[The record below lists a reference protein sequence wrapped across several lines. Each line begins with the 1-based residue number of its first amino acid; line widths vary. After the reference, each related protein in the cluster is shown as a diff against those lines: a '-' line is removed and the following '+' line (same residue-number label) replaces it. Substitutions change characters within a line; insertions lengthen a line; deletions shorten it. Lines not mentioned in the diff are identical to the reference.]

1 MPTPQFIQLYQHN
14 AAAVAQELLQGLNA
28 PQAFTSPKY
37 LYDAL
42 GSRLF
47 EAITE
52 LPEYDLTRTEA
63 QLMRL
68 HSADMARHLPTGAC
82 WIDLGAG
89 NCEKAGR
96 LLGPLQAGRYVAV
109 DISVDFVRQALDSLQ
124 RQHPGLPMTGLG
136 TDFSGGLD
144 LPDALGLD
152 TAQPRVLFYP
162 GSSIGNFTPDQ
173 ALGFLQSLHRACGTT
188 PGSGLLIGVDLLK
201 DPAELEAAY
210 DDALGVTA
218 AFDLNLL
225 LHINRLVGSNFAV
238 RDWRHLSRFNAEHSR
253 VEMHLRARH
262 AVRVQWPGGT
272 ADAQLELEVEQSLSS
287 AQEMA
292 QQQPRRE
299 QFGTVVRVPLG
310 QWVNVASLG
319 ETASGTSAAPGTV
332 STADLGAGAGRT
344 LQLRV
349 QPATRP

>member
-1 MPTPQFIQLYQHN
+1 MTTPQFIQLYQHN
-14 AAAVAQELLQGLNA
+14 AAAVAQELLLGLSA

-47 EAITE
+47 EAITQ

-68 HSADMARHLPTGAC
+68 HSADMARHLPAGAC

-96 LLGPLQAGRYVAV
+96 LLGPMQAARYVAV
-109 DISVDFVRQALDSLQ
+109 DISVDFVRQALGSLQ
-124 RQHPGLPMTGLG
+124 RQHPGVPMTGLG

-144 LPDALGLD
+144 LPDALDLEP
-152 TAQPRVLFYP
+152 AQPRVLFYP

-173 ALGFLQSLHRACGTT
+173 ALGFLQSLHRAGGTT
-188 PGSGLLIGVDLLK
+188 PGSGVLIGVDLVK
-201 DPAELEAAY
+201 DTAELEAAY

-238 RDWRHLSRFNAEHSR
+238 RDWRHLSRFNAARSR
-253 VEMHLRARH
+253 VEMHLQARH
-262 AVRVQWPGGT
+262 AVAVQWPGGER
-272 ADAQLELEVEQSLSS
+272 LFS
-287 AQEMA
+287 A
-292 QQQPRRE
+292 
-299 QFGTVVRVPLG
+299 
-310 QWVNVASLG
+310 G
-319 ETASGTSAAPGTV
+319 ETIHTENACKWTVANFAALLRSAGFA
-332 STADLGAGAGRT
+332 
-344 LQLRV
+344 
-349 QPATRP
+349 QPHVWTDPAARFAVFWAEV

>member
-1 MPTPQFIQLYQHN
+1 MSTPQFIQLYQHN
-14 AAAVAQELLQGLNA
+14 AAAVAQELLQGLSA

-63 QLMRL
+63 QLMQL
-68 HSADMARHLPTGAC
+68 HSASMAAQLPRGAC

-96 LLGPLQAGRYVAV
+96 LLGPMGAGRYVAV
-109 DISVDFVRQALDSLQ
+109 DISVEFVRQALDVLQ
-124 RQHPGLPMTGLG
+124 RQHPGLPMAGLG
-136 TDFSGGLD
+136 VDFSGGLA

-152 TAQPRVLFYP
+152 SAQARVLFYP

-173 ALGFLQSLHRACGTT
+173 ALGFLQSLHRACGTGL
-188 PGSGLLIGVDLLK
+188 GSGLLIGVDLLK
-201 DPAELEAAY
+201 GAAELEAAY

-238 RDWRHLSRFNAEHSR
+238 RDWRHLSRFNAEQSR
-253 VEMHLRARH
+253 VEMHLQARH
-262 AVRVQWPGGT
+262 AVRVQWPGGERLF
-272 ADAQLELEVEQSLSS
+272 AE
-287 AQEMA
+287 
-292 QQQPRRE
+292 
-299 QFGTVVRVPLG
+299 
-310 QWVNVASLG
+310 G
-319 ETASGTSAAPGTV
+319 ETIHTENACKWTV
-332 STADLGAGAGRT
+332 SDFAALLRSAGFAPTQTWTDPADRFAVFWAQAR
-344 LQLRV
+344 
-349 QPATRP
+349 

>member
-1 MPTPQFIQLYQHN
+1 MSTPQFIQLYQHN
-14 AAAVAQELLQGLNA
+14 AAAVAQELLQGLCA
-28 PQAFTSPKY
+28 PQAYTSPKY

-63 QLMRL
+63 LLMRL
-68 HSADMARHLPTGAC
+68 HSADMAQHLPTGAC

-96 LLGPLQAGRYVAV
+96 LLGSMQAGRYVAV

-124 RQHPGLPMTGLG
+124 RQHPSLAMTGLG

-152 TAQPRVLFYP
+152 PAQPRVLFYP

-173 ALGFLQSLHRACGTT
+173 ALGFLQSLHKACGTAM
-188 PGSGLLIGVDLLK
+188 GSGLLIGVDLVK
-201 DPAELEAAY
+201 DAAELEAAY

-238 RDWRHLSRFNAEHSR
+238 RDWRHLSRFNAAQSR
-253 VEMHLRARH
+253 VEMHLQARH
-262 AVRVQWPGGT
+262 ELTVQWPGGERQF
-272 ADAQLELEVEQSLSS
+272 AQ
-287 AQEMA
+287 
-292 QQQPRRE
+292 
-299 QFGTVVRVPLG
+299 
-310 QWVNVASLG
+310 G
-319 ETASGTSAAPGTV
+319 ETIHTENACKWTVPNFEALLHSAGFAGTRAWT
-332 STADLGAGAGRT
+332 D
-344 LQLRV
+344 
-349 QPATRP
+349 PAQRFAVLWAQA

>member
-1 MPTPQFIQLYQHN
+1 MPTPAFLQLYQHD
-14 AAAVAQELLQGLNA
+14 AAAVKLELLQGLSA

-68 HSADMARHLPTGAC
+68 HSDDMVQHLPAGAC

-96 LLGPLQAGRYVAV
+96 LLGPMQAGRYVAV
-109 DISVDFVRQALDSLQ
+109 DISVDYVRAALEGLQ
-124 RQHPGLPMTGLG
+124 RQYPGLPFTGVG
-136 TDFSGGLD
+136 TDFSGGLE
-144 LPDALGLD
+144 LPDALALD
-152 TAQPRVLFYP
+152 PAQPRVLFYP

-173 ALGFLQSLHRACGTT
+173 AVSFLRSLHRACGTA
-188 PGSGLLIGVDLLK
+188 PRSGLLIGVDLLK
-201 DPAELEAAY
+201 DAAELEAAY

-225 LHINRLVGSNFAV
+225 LHINQLVGSDFIV
-238 RDWRHLSRFNAEHSR
+238 RDWRHLSRFNPGQSR
-253 VEMHLRARH
+253 VEMHLQARH
-262 AVRVQWPGGT
+262 AVRVRWPGGERLF
-272 ADAQLELEVEQSLSS
+272 AE
-287 AQEMA
+287 
-292 QQQPRRE
+292 
-299 QFGTVVRVPLG
+299 
-310 QWVNVASLG
+310 G
-319 ETASGTSAAPGTV
+319 ETIHTENACKWTVAGFDALLRSAGFRAPRFWT
-332 STADLGAGAGRT
+332 D
-344 LQLRV
+344 
-349 QPATRP
+349 PAARFAVFWALA

>member
-1 MPTPQFIQLYQHN
+1 MNIPQFIQLYQHN
-14 AAAVAQELLQGLNA
+14 ASAVAHELLQGLSA

-37 LYDAL
+37 LYDTL

-68 HSADMARHLPTGAC
+68 HSADMIRHVPTNAC

-96 LLGPLQAGRYVAV
+96 LLGPLKAERYVAV
-109 DISVDFVRQALDSLQ
+109 DISVDFVRQALGSLQ
-124 RQHPGLPMTGLG
+124 HQHPGLAMVGLG

-144 LPDALGLD
+144 LPDVLGLNP
-152 TAQPRVLFYP
+152 AQARVLFYP

-173 ALGFLQSLHRACGTT
+173 ALDFLQSLHRACGTAM
-188 PGSGLLIGVDLLK
+188 GSGLLIGVDLVK
-201 DPAELEAAY
+201 DAAELEAAY

-225 LHINRLVGSNFAV
+225 LHINRLVGSDFAL
-238 RDWRHLSRFNAEHSR
+238 RDWRHLSRFNALESR
-253 VEMHLRARH
+253 VEMHLQARH
-262 AVRVQWPGGT
+262 AVTVQWPSG
-272 ADAQLELEVEQSLSS
+272 
-287 AQEMA
+287 
-292 QQQPRRE
+292 
-299 QFGTVVRVPLG
+299 VRLF
-310 QWVNVASLG
+310 AAG
-319 ETASGTSAAPGTV
+319 ETIHTENAYKWTVPNFEALLHSAGFTQTRVWTDRAQRFAV
-332 STADLGAGAGRT
+332 FWATA
-344 LQLRV
+344 
-349 QPATRP
+349 